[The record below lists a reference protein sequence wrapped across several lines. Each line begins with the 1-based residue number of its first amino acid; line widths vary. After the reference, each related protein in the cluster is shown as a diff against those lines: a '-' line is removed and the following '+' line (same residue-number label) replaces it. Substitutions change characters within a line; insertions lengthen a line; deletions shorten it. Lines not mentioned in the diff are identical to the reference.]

1 MIERRNFERKKSN
14 FFWYLVCSSIPFLS
28 NSLGVYGVWVGTI
41 DSSSIDVGWVS
52 VVYSSTGS
60 INTVVDSV
68 IDSVVDSIVDSVVE
82 SVVELWVFGM
92 SDVGVVVPGIRFG
105 FSITL
110 SKMVVW
116 ISRVSTL
123 GVGWHGIGGCW
134 DNTVSIGGWS
144 VDRWGLVNE
153 LLLGNLVLVDNW
165 SYGSVIVNS
174 WSDYWCLVNGSVD
187 HWSFVYELL
196 LMVVWVSVGLV
207 REASVGIRCDI
218 SLLCVFSSLHLEM
231 ILLGGSNRGGVTGD
245 SLHVCFIPM
254 MVLHEGI
261 TVRFR
266 LSSSNC
272 YESE

>member
-52 VVYSSTGS
+52 IVYSSTGS

-68 IDSVVDSIVDSVVE
+68 VD
-82 SVVELWVFGM
+82 SVVELWVCGM
-92 SDVGVVVPGIRFG
+92 SVGVVVPGIRFG

-165 SYGSVIVNS
+165 SYGSVVVNS
-174 WSDYWCLVNGSVD
+174 WGDYWCLVNGSVD
-187 HWSFVYELL
+187 HGSFVNELL
-196 LMVVWVSVGLV
+196 MMVVWVSVGLV
-207 REASVGIRCDI
+207 REASVGIRCSI
-218 SLLCVFSSLHLEM
+218 SLLGVFSSLHLEM
-231 ILLGGSNRGGVTGD
+231 IFLGGGNRGGVA
-245 SLHVCFIPM
+245 
-254 MVLHEGI
+254 
-261 TVRFR
+261 
-266 LSSSNC
+266 
-272 YESE
+272 

>member
-1 MIERRNFERKKSN
+1 
-14 FFWYLVCSSIPFLS
+14 
-28 NSLGVYGVWVGTI
+28 
-41 DSSSIDVGWVS
+41 
-52 VVYSSTGS
+52 
-60 INTVVDSV
+60 
-68 IDSVVDSIVDSVVE
+68 
-82 SVVELWVFGM
+82 M

-153 LLLGNLVLVDNW
+153 LLLGNLGLVD
-165 SYGSVIVNS
+165 
-174 WSDYWCLVNGSVD
+174 GSVD
-187 HWSFVYELL
+187 HGSFVNELL

-207 REASVGIRCDI
+207 WEASVGIRCSI

-231 ILLGGSNRGGVTGD
+231 IFLGGGNRGGVTGD
-245 SLHVCFIPM
+245 SLHVSFIPM
-254 MVLHEGI
+254 MILHEGI